1 MKGSAFLHSSPLS
14 STSFISAWPPDPNS
28 VIDDTRETI
37 WAKQKGLL
45 SSRDEWRRSA
55 ACFLAADKISGS
67 LMLRDFLW
75 LVFFFA
81 SFMTPSFLSCLRVH
95 RTSHSSLSLRQGG
108 LSPGCPQGRLVAG
121 FWVGGDFTVAPVGP
135 SAVLSHHTHSLAHW
149 QCFPCIH
156 LKSIFSWPFQNCSI
170 DCPERT
176 LHSCTG

>member
-14 STSFISAWPPDPNS
+14 STSFISAWHPNPNT

-45 SSRDEWRRSA
+45 SSRDEWRLSA
-55 ACFLAADKISGS
+55 TCFLTADKIFGS
-67 LMLRDFLW
+67 LMLWDFLW

-108 LSPGCPQGRLVAG
+108 LSPGCPQGRLVPASEWRLRG
-121 FWVGGDFTVAPVGP
+121 WLHRGSSGSLCSFKPP
-135 SAVLSHHTHSLAHW
+135 HSLTSLLAM
-149 QCFPCIH
+149 FPM
-156 LKSIFSWPFQNCSI
+156 
-170 DCPERT
+170 
-176 LHSCTG
+176 HSFKVYF